1 MKSITLE
8 VKWTNILDFEPSKW
22 GATNMSFVGKRPF
35 KNEWQKFF
43 EAKQERVGNFV
54 VWLP

>member
-1 MKSITLE
+1 
-8 VKWTNILDFEPSKW
+8 
-22 GATNMSFVGKRPF
+22 MSFVGKRPF

-54 VWLP
+54 V